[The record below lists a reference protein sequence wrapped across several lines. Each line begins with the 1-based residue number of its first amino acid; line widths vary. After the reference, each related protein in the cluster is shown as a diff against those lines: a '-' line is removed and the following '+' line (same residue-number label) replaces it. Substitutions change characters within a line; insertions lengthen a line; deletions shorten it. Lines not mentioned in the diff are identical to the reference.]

1 MSPRPDVSD
10 ERKNQI
16 LDAASNV
23 FTRLGFHKA
32 RMDDIVEES
41 GLSKGA
47 LYWYYKSKDDLIF
60 AIFDRMFERE
70 FETLRQMQ
78 YAEGSATE
86 RLWAY
91 IDLAIEDVNKM
102 MRLMPIAYEFMALA
116 FRKKFVQEA
125 FTRYFHGYLDTLVPI
140 IDQGIEAGEFRL
152 VHAHDVALAAGAIVE
167 GTILLWVYDKS
178 AVDVPKHIRSGINFI
193 IEGIKA

>member
-1 MSPRPDVSD
+1 MSPRPDVSE

-16 LDAASNV
+16 LDAAGKV
-23 FTRLGFHKA
+23 FARLGFQKT

-60 AIFDRMFERE
+60 AIFDRMFARE
-70 FETLRQMQ
+70 FEYLRQIQ
-78 YAEGSATE
+78 HAEGSASE
-86 RLWAY
+86 RIWQFV
-91 IDLAIEDVNKM
+91 DRAIEDVNQM

-116 FRKKFVQEA
+116 FRSKFVQEA
-125 FTRYFHGYLDTLVPI
+125 FKRYFHGYLDSLVPI
-140 IDQGIEAGEFRL
+140 IEQGIDAGEFRP
-152 VHAHDVALAAGAIVE
+152 VDAHEVALASGAIVE